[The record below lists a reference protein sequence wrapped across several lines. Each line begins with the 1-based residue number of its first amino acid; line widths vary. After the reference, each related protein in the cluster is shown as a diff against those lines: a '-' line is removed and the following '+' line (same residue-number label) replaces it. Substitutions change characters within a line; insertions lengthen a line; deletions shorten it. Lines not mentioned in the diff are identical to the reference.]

1 MFIAVKGP
9 NNLNS
14 WAALLAAV
22 EETDTAIAAV
32 NENQALDQL
41 PLWLNGSPHVIGF
54 SFTSAAAPDSFAL
67 AQRVRS
73 IAPPETLLVAGGP
86 HPSGDPSGT
95 LASGFDTVVVGEG
108 EVLLP
113 QIIQDWNGEPS
124 SVTGVYRS
132 NGGGIDI
139 AQYPPLP
146 SARYTFGTRPIEI
159 SRGCPHGCLYC
170 QEPRLTGR
178 RMRHRSPEA
187 VAEAIERT
195 LQSAHPL
202 RCVRFVT
209 PDAFAYGGPGA
220 KPEHDQVEDLLLTIR
235 KVAPDLPIYLGSFP
249 SEVRPDTVTEE
260 MMALVTE
267 HCANDNIVL
276 GAQSGSRRMLRQMKR
291 GHTAEDVR
299 RATSIIA
306 KAGLEPLVD
315 FILGLPSATVEDQRQ
330 DLELMQ
336 DLIDMGARVHLHGFM
351 PLPGTPLGDAEP
363 TPIDPDIE
371 QAVSALEGQGVA
383 FGQWRAQL
391 RLGAPCNAN

>member
-1 MFIAVKGP
+1 VGLIAVKGR

-14 WAALLAAV
+14 WSALLAATEV
-22 EETDTAIAAV
+22 ITDDIAVVDEDQAIT
-32 NENQALDQL
+32 QL
-41 PLWLNGSPHVIGF
+41 PGVLNDAPQVVGF
-54 SFTSAAAPDSFAL
+54 SFATADAPRICTL
-67 AQRVRS
+67 AQQVRR
-73 IAPPETLLVAGGP
+73 IAPEHTLLVAGGP
-86 HPSGDPSGT
+86 HPSGDPQST
-95 LASGFDTVVVGEG
+95 LATFDAVVVGEG
-108 EVLLP
+108 ETLLP

-124 SVTGVYRS
+124 SVTGVYHS

-220 KPEHDQVEDLLLTIR
+220 KPEHDQVEDLLLAIR
-235 KVAPDLPIYLGSFP
+235 RVAPDLPIYLGSFP

-267 HCANDNIVL
+267 HCANGNIVL
-276 GAQSGSRRMLRQMKR
+276 GAQSGSRRMLRQMNR
-291 GHTAEDVR
+291 GHTVEDVR

-315 FILGLPSATVEDQRQ
+315 FILGLPGATVEDQRQ

-336 DLIDMGARVHLHGFM
+336 DLIDIGARVHLHGFM
-351 PLPGTPLGDAEP
+351 PLPGTPLGNAQP
-363 TPIDPDIE
+363 SPIMPNLIE
-371 QAVSALEGQGVA
+371 AINRLEGRGKA
-383 FGQWRAQL
+383 FGQWQEQIESRT
-391 RLGAPCNAN
+391 